1 MRKRKWTAFFL
12 ALLLALGNIL
22 PSMVIADTI
31 SKEAKACETLGILKG
46 SNLNEGVT
54 SEYLATTPS
63 RLTALIIFLRIKGL
77 EGEALTYYGE
87 NNFTD
92 AKDLEWVV
100 GRNYLAY
107 AKDNPQLGWIGS
119 NDGKFYPNNPIDA
132 KAFYKVMLE
141 TLGYKQD
148 LDFTYA
154 DTLKFAQSISLI
166 SSASSMEKKT
176 NFTVD
181 DVAKAIYNTLNTKPK
196 GKNKKLITLMT
207 EEGILDEDK
216 VVKAGFKLDII
227 PVEVLSFE
235 TVSNN
240 RLVLELEQALNIS
253 EDDIVIYSESTGKQI
268 TVTDAA
274 LIGNKV
280 YITTAEVTPFT
291 VYELS
296 IDMDIPIN
304 GMAVKN
310 YSVRYVALPKD
321 TQRPKAD
328 VEVLSNNTIRVTF
341 NEEVQRADAEDI
353 TNYTI
358 KNNLPI
364 YSATLDSSGKIVT
377 LTTAPQ
383 KEGDYYWIE
392 IQGIRDLSGNVMEP
406 FERRI
411 VGMARDS
418 IRPYIK
424 QVIVE
429 SNKSVILYFSEP
441 LNKITA
447 ERIENY
453 IIEGNVL
460 TIEDAMLDEKE
471 NSVILITSEQKP
483 NTIYRITVRNIADLA
498 DNVMSDTPISFRGA
512 TTDTSKVTISAV
524 AISNNELEITFNR
537 KLDKESA
544 ESIENYYIDNDLEII
559 NAVLHGNDKVVTLV
573 TENQTPGT
581 VYRLEISNLKDI
593 SGNMIDY
600 HSTYFVGKPKDTT
613 PLTYTVRSGKD
624 SIIITF
630 NKKVDKKTAEDVF
643 NYELDSSL
651 GYAAKAT
658 LDTDDTGRIVTLLT
672 KPQQS
677 GKQYSITVRNVKDLA
692 GNTISK
698 DDKVA
703 KKYFIGFG
711 DSDSGDLNL
720 LAINASDMSTI
731 DMFFDKELTDDE
743 LKALEVSILTEDGYA
758 YESPKGLEY
767 KKYFLANKSTVRA
780 QFRTGDS
787 SNPEI
792 FKSGRIYEIRVSNID
807 RLYESNN
814 SNIKLTSGI
823 SLKNEAPY
831 ITDVYAVN
839 STAIEVTF
847 SEPVKGISPSQFT
860 INGIKIADA
869 SVTSDEITT
878 KATLYLNSSTPLK
891 DNTEY
896 KLYAK
901 SGIKDAAGYNSID
914 ISGSRAYYEF
924 EGTSIKNEA
933 PQVEDVNVL
942 DQYTV
947 AVTFDEPVKL
957 PSSSSGFTIRRTSS
971 GGPSIVVSQVVL
983 SEDKTTA
990 TIYLNSSNGALSED
1004 YEYTMTISSSITDL
1018 QGLAIDS
1025 NSRTLKFYGSDVEIT
1040 PFEIMTY
1047 SVSSDNKTITL
1058 ITSKP
1063 IKNTNISM
1071 DCFQISGA
1079 YYSKSSSDY
1088 VEVND
1093 KTIRINLRNALAKN
1107 DTVKIKLTDT
1117 GKSTIKDLNNQKLD
1131 MNELEIPTN

>member
-12 ALLLALGNIL
+12 ALMLALGNVI
-22 PSMVIADTI
+22 PSMVFADTI

-154 DTLKFAQSISLI
+154 DTLKFAQSIGLI

-196 GKNKKLITLMT
+196 GEDKKLITLMT

-216 VVKAGFKLDII
+216 VVKAGFELDIT

-280 YITTAEVTPFT
+280 YITTAEVAPFT

-328 VEVLSNNTIRVTF
+328 AEVLSNNTIRVTF

-358 KNNLPI
+358 KNNLPV

-406 FERRI
+406 FEKRI
-411 VGMARDS
+411 VGMARDTV
-418 IRPYIK
+418 RPYVISIK
-424 QVIVE
+424 PE
-429 SNKSVILYFSEP
+429 SINSIIISFSEP
-441 LNKITA
+441 LNRIMA
-447 ERIENY
+447 ERLENY
-453 IIEGNVL
+453 IIEGNAL
-460 TIEDAMLDEKE
+460 TIKDAILDEKE
-471 NSVILITSEQKP
+471 NTVTLITSEQKP
-483 NTIYRITVRNIADLA
+483 NTTYRITIRNIADLA
-498 DNVMSDTPISFRGA
+498 DNVMYDTTRSFTGTA
-512 TTDTSKVTISAV
+512 IDASKLTPSVV
-524 AISNNELEITFNR
+524 ALSNNELEITFNR
-537 KLDKESA
+537 RLDKESA
-544 ESIENYYIDNDLEII
+544 ENIENYIIDNDLEII

-672 KPQQS
+672 KPQQN
-677 GKQYSITVRNVKDLA
+677 GKQYSITVRNVRDLA
-692 GNTISK
+692 GNTIST

-711 DSDSGDLNL
+711 DSDSGSLNL
-720 LAINASDMSTI
+720 LAMNASDMSTI
-731 DMFFDKELTDDE
+731 DIFFDKELTDDE
-743 LKALEVSILTEDGYA
+743 LKALEVSILTEDGYE
-758 YESPKGLEY
+758 YETPKGMEY

-780 QFRTGDS
+780 QFRTSDS

-814 SNIKLTSGI
+814 SNIKMISGTN
-823 SLKNEAPY
+823 LKNEAPY

-839 STAIEVTF
+839 STAIEISF
-847 SEPVKGISPSQFT
+847 SEPVKGISPAQFT
-860 INGIKIADA
+860 INGVKITDV

-891 DNTEY
+891 DYTEY
-896 KLYAK
+896 KLYAR

-914 ISGSRAYYEF
+914 TSGSKAYYEF
-924 EGTSIKNEA
+924 EGTSIKNQ
-933 PQVEDVNVL
+933 PPYVEDVNVI

-947 AVTFDEPVKL
+947 AVTFNEPIKL
-957 PSSSSGFTIRRTSS
+957 STSSGFSIRRTSG

-990 TIYLNSSNGALSED
+990 TIYLNSSNGALSSN
-1004 YEYTMTISSSITDL
+1004 YEYTMTISTNVKDL
-1018 QGLAIDS
+1018 QDLSIDS
-1025 NSRTLKFYGSDVEIT
+1025 DSRVQTFYGSDVELT

-1058 ITSKP
+1058 ITNKP
-1063 IKNTNISM
+1063 IKNTSIDM
-1071 DCFQISGA
+1071 DCFEISGA

-1088 VEVND
+1088 IEVND